1 MLLQNAM
8 FTLLRAFVRY
18 WTIPVCVLALVA
30 GTFPDVNAQQ
40 PNSPPVVLT
49 DGQDSYSLEPV
60 MQILNDPTHA
70 LTFDDIRSPE
80 YANQFVAADAQADSF
95 GLNGGTVWARFRV
108 RNDSARN
115 DWLLKIQDQRLAYID
130 LYRPNSDG
138 SYRVKSTGSYL
149 PFNTREIDNHSMSFR
164 LGSDPQSEQT
174 LYLRMNS
181 PLPVALALEILSP
194 EKLEAAVRSELL
206 TWGLF
211 YGAMLI
217 IAGYNLILFFSL
229 HDIAYLF
236 LSIVI
241 LGFAASKAANDGL
254 GHAYVWPQFSNRWTI
269 EYAMLVTMLAA
280 GLFTTTFLELK
291 HRAPKIHRTFY
302 LLTAALLLTLL
313 LVPFVNTLPIVL
325 VLLGVEL
332 ALILST
338 SGYAWRKGYRPA
350 RLFLLAWFFPLVA
363 TFTFILYHF
372 GRLPFGFFASEL
384 VLVFLA
390 MLALLWSLALADRI
404 RLIQTQAQTAE
415 KNLASTENRYRSL
428 FQDSND
434 AVFIAARTGEILDLN
449 PAGLNLFGYTR
460 AELETLH
467 TPDLFRTPDEYS
479 QWQRLLEQDGFVA
492 EYEALMRARDGT
504 ALTIVISSTRWRD
517 EQTGLAGYQGILRDV
532 TERRRTQQEL
542 DTYRLHLEEMVAART
557 AQARAELAERE
568 RAELALER
576 RIQELSALNEIAK
589 TMSTVTDLAPALQT
603 VTAAIRN
610 LFQMDAAA
618 IYAFHPA
625 DRTLSCLA
633 SDPPNT
639 LTAELTGPVR
649 VRATIPLLDNSAE
662 TTTPRALRADENP
675 HLFQAACAFLPPL
688 PYATLAFVPLRAGG
702 ILNGILLFGAT
713 RSDALP
719 ENSSWDLVETIGGT
733 IATAIENARMYEQ
746 AQTTAVAGERQRLAR
761 ELHDSVTQ
769 LLYSIVLLAGGW
781 SMEAAQG
788 DLRHAQIGTYFDE
801 LAELGQQ
808 ALGEMRLLL
817 YQLRS
822 SVLSQV
828 GLSGALKQRLNAVE
842 ERVGIQTKLH
852 TVGEVDSLPL
862 HLQAEVY
869 FIAQEA
875 LNNALRH
882 AHASLVQIELTRR
895 NERLELVVQDNGN
908 GFDPNIVTEGM
919 GLQNMSTRAQLLGAE
934 FQVISNYSEG
944 TRIQLCMDMM
954 PEVEG

>member
-1 MLLQNAM
+1 
-8 FTLLRAFVRY
+8 
-18 WTIPVCVLALVA
+18 
-30 GTFPDVNAQQ
+30 
-40 PNSPPVVLT
+40 
-49 DGQDSYSLEPV
+49 
-60 MQILNDPTHA
+60 
-70 LTFDDIRSPE
+70 
-80 YANQFVAADAQADSF
+80 
-95 GLNGGTVWARFRV
+95 
-108 RNDSARN
+108 
-115 DWLLKIQDQRLAYID
+115 
-130 LYRPNSDG
+130 
-138 SYRVKSTGSYL
+138 
-149 PFNTREIDNHSMSFR
+149 
-164 LGSDPQSEQT
+164 
-174 LYLRMNS
+174 
-181 PLPVALALEILSP
+181 
-194 EKLEAAVRSELL
+194 
-206 TWGLF
+206 
-211 YGAMLI
+211 MLI

-229 HDIAYLF
+229 HDLAYLF

-241 LGFAASKAANDGL
+241 LGFAASKAANDGM

-269 EYAMLVTMLAA
+269 ESSILVTMLAA
-280 GLFTTTFLELK
+280 GLFTTSFLELR
-291 HRAPKIHRTFY
+291 HRAPKLHRTF
-302 LLTAALLLTLL
+302 LLLGGVLVLALL
-313 LVPFVNTLPIVL
+313 LVPFVNTIPIVL

-332 ALILST
+332 VLILSA

-350 RLFLLAWFFPLVA
+350 RLFLLAWFFPLAA
-363 TFTFILYHF
+363 TLTFVLYHF
-372 GRLPFGFFASEL
+372 GKLPYEFFSSNL
-384 VLVFLA
+384 LLGFLA

-449 PAGLNLFGYTR
+449 PAGLNMFGYTR
-460 AELETLH
+460 AELETLRV
-467 TPDLFRTPDEYS
+467 PDLFRMPAEYS

-542 DTYRLHLEEMVAART
+542 DTHRLHLEEMVAART

-576 RIQELSALNEIAK
+576 RIRELSALNEIAR
-589 TMSTVTDLAPALQT
+589 TISTVTDLAPALQT
-603 VTAAIRN
+603 VTASIRN

-618 IYAFHPA
+618 IYAFHSA

-639 LTAELTGPVR
+639 LKEELMGPVR
-649 VRATIPLLDNSAE
+649 VRATIPLLDHSPE
-662 TTTPRALRADENP
+662 TVTPRALRADKEP

-688 PYATLAFVPLRAGG
+688 PYAALAFVPLRAGG

-713 RSDALP
+713 RSDAFP
-719 ENSSWDLVETIGGT
+719 ENANWDLVETIGGT
-733 IATAIENARMYEQ
+733 IATAIENARMFEQ
-746 AQTTAVAGERQRLAR
+746 AQSTAVAGERQRLAR

-781 SMEAAQG
+781 SMETAQG
-788 DLRHAQIGTYFDE
+788 ELRHAQLETYFDE
-801 LAELGQQ
+801 LADLGQQ

-828 GLSGALKQRLNAVE
+828 GLSGALKHRLNAVE
-842 ERVGIQTKLH
+842 ERVGIQTKFH
-852 TVGEVDSLPL
+852 TTGEVDSLPL

-882 AHASLVQIELTRR
+882 AHASAVQIELTRR
-895 NERLELVVQDNGN
+895 NSRLELVVQDNGN

-934 FQVISNYSEG
+934 FQVISNHGDG
-944 TRIQLCMDMM
+944 TRIRLCLEMM